1 LSLIS
6 VQGQSKL
13 FLEHKTK
20 SYKKRYLDLDREYI
34 IKTIDKTYYYEK
46 IIGFNEKTISILTSI
61 KTDRDTTYIYSNK
74 IIRTKDTIYTYTLP
88 IYRQDTVV
96 IPFADIQI
104 IKKDWIKNKK
114 WFVPFG
120 WVATVAVLGVLMF
133 PIVAID
139 EGIKGVREWAE
150 VEAYFIGISLPPI
163 FIVTRKTKYD
173 LTKKW
178 TLKAE

>member
-1 LSLIS
+1 MSINLIRYTIITLTLLLLSLIS

-96 IPFADIQI
+96 IPFAYIQI
-104 IKKDWIKNKK
+104 IKKDWIKNHYCPK
-114 WFVPFG
+114 
-120 WVATVAVLGVLMF
+120 
-133 PIVAID
+133 
-139 EGIKGVREWAE
+139 
-150 VEAYFIGISLPPI
+150 YF
-163 FIVTRKTKYD
+163 
-173 LTKKW
+173 
-178 TLKAE
+178 